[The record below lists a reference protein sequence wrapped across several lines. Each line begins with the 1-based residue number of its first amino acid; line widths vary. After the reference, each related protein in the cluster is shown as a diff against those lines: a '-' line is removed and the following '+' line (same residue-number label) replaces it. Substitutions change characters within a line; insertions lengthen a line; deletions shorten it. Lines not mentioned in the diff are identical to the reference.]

1 MGKTVPKF
9 LFASM
14 FFSQTVFPRM
24 VNNLFFSHFTTNVAV
39 KKKLQTMV
47 FMVKSWTSSELQSK
61 YFQLIIVNPLSVKK
75 TFICIIELFCGWY
88 CLTLSCFHDVTGSW
102 GAAQELGGGS
112 KQVCH
117 QVSKSFMLLC
127 CGQPWKNKC
136 YSDIWLVTVNFSKL
150 WLVNLISTCV
160 QQYIQAQ
167 VPLLW
172 YNINTNNEFFFSL
185 ATIPTIFNSQLS
197 SFDLLFFP
205 S

>member
-75 TFICIIELFCGWY
+75 NIYMYNRI
-88 CLTLSCFHDVTGSW
+88 V
-102 GAAQELGGGS
+102 
-112 KQVCH
+112 
-117 QVSKSFMLLC
+117 
-127 CGQPWKNKC
+127 
-136 YSDIWLVTVNFSKL
+136 L
-150 WLVNLISTCV
+150 WLVLFD
-160 QQYIQAQ
+160 
-167 VPLLW
+167 PLL
-172 YNINTNNEFFFSL
+172 FS
-185 ATIPTIFNSQLS
+185 
-197 SFDLLFFP
+197 
-205 S
+205 

>member
-1 MGKTVPKF
+1 MHSCMGKTEPKF

-88 CLTLSCFHDVTGSW
+88 CLTLSCFHDVTGS
-102 GAAQELGGGS
+102 
-112 KQVCH
+112 
-117 QVSKSFMLLC
+117 
-127 CGQPWKNKC
+127 
-136 YSDIWLVTVNFSKL
+136 
-150 WLVNLISTCV
+150 
-160 QQYIQAQ
+160 
-167 VPLLW
+167 
-172 YNINTNNEFFFSL
+172 
-185 ATIPTIFNSQLS
+185 
-197 SFDLLFFP
+197 
-205 S
+205 

>member
-1 MGKTVPKF
+1 
-9 LFASM
+9 
-14 FFSQTVFPRM
+14 
-24 VNNLFFSHFTTNVAV
+24 
-39 KKKLQTMV
+39 
-47 FMVKSWTSSELQSK
+47 MVKSWTSSELQSK
-61 YFQLIIVNPLSVKK
+61 YFQSIIVNPLSVKK

-150 WLVNLISTCV
+150 WLVNVISTCV

-172 YNINTNNEFFFSL
+172 YNIDTNNEFFFSL
-185 ATIPTIFNSQLS
+185 ATIPTIFNPQLS

-205 S
+205 P

>member
-1 MGKTVPKF
+1 
-9 LFASM
+9 
-14 FFSQTVFPRM
+14 
-24 VNNLFFSHFTTNVAV
+24 
-39 KKKLQTMV
+39 
-47 FMVKSWTSSELQSK
+47 MVKSWTSSELQSK
-61 YFQLIIVNPLSVKK
+61 YFQLIIVNPLYVKKK

-172 YNINTNNEFFFSL
+172 YNIDTNNEFFFSL
-185 ATIPTIFNSQLS
+185 ATIPTIFNPQLS

-205 S
+205 P